1 VRGALV
7 TEYKRTFIL
16 RGKSDTHEYSTKKT
30 KIDKERFIYFKRRK
44 ETARI
49 RDSQS
54 TSTNL
59 IKAFPINY
67 EVKKKKKKKKKLGC
81 MQFQGIITVLLGVLL
96 YYLFIIIYL
105 FTKSLTYFFVFP
117 IDYR

>member
-67 EVKKKKKKKKKLGC
+67 EVKKKKKKKEVRLHAVPGNYYCITRSITILFIYNNISVYKKLD
-81 MQFQGIITVLLGVLL
+81 VLFCISNRL
-96 YYLFIIIYL
+96 
-105 FTKSLTYFFVFP
+105 
-117 IDYR
+117 